1 METQVQAQS
10 KPSLHPLAWAAGVAV
25 IVFSAAGV
33 GAMMGWLPTS
43 TGSPAEKPAQ
53 VALQTTTA
61 PAPAGVTGHPAGPVA
76 AKPHQAPQRT
86 PAPVHVAAACL
97 QCGVI
102 ESVREVDAKGEGSGL
117 GAVGGAVVGGLLGS
131 QVGGGRGKDVM
142 MVAGAVGG
150 GLAGNEIEKRV
161 KTSKSYSITVRLED
175 GSTRVVNQATAPAWR
190 AGDKVK
196 FVDGVIQSNA

>member
-1 METQVQAQS
+1 
-10 KPSLHPLAWAAGVAV
+10 
-25 IVFSAAGV
+25 
-33 GAMMGWLPTS
+33 
-43 TGSPAEKPAQ
+43 
-53 VALQTTTA
+53 
-61 PAPAGVTGHPAGPVA
+61 
-76 AKPHQAPQRT
+76 
-86 PAPVHVAAACL
+86 
-97 QCGVI
+97 
-102 ESVREVDAKGEGSGL
+102 
-117 GAVGGAVVGGLLGS
+117 
-131 QVGGGRGKDVM
+131 M